1 MIQASLDIEYNLI
14 LSLRRHNKHIKWS
27 KKTQKCEIF
36 TNIDF
41 FTDSCALNQE
51 NL

>member
-14 LSLRRHNKHIKWS
+14 LSSRRHNKHIKES
-27 KKTQKCEIF
+27 KKTQKYAFF
-36 TNIDF
+36 TNIAF
-41 FTDSCALNQE
+41 FTTSCALNQE